1 MEVQT
6 LEKFIFINKAIYPE
20 KKSSKMLMELLS
32 EKANRF
38 LRSKLENENE
48 SSIQK
53 NLSESSNEPSSKIEK
68 IKTEFNLF

>member
-1 MEVQT
+1 
-6 LEKFIFINKAIYPE
+6 
-20 KKSSKMLMELLS
+20 MLMELLS